1 MAIIKIK
8 LEDGECPHEVKER
21 LVKALQDD
29 LIKMPKEKYND
40 ELMEDLVD
48 VAEKEFSK
56 TYLAMVKDIVQVLRE
71 EV

>member
-8 LEDGECPHEVKER
+8 LEEGECPHEVKER

-29 LIKMPKEKYND
+29 MVKIPKEKYND
-40 ELMEDLVD
+40 QLMEDLVD
-48 VAEKEFSK
+48 VTEKEFSK
-56 TYLAMVKDIVQVLRE
+56 MYLAMVKDIVKVLQE